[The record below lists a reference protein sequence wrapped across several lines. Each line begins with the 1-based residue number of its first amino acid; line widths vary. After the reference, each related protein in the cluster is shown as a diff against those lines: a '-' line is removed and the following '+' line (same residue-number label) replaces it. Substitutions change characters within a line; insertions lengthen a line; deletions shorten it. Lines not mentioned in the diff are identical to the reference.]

1 MRTPST
7 DIFGPVEENNDE
19 NIEDEEQEEDE
30 G

>member
-30 G
+30 